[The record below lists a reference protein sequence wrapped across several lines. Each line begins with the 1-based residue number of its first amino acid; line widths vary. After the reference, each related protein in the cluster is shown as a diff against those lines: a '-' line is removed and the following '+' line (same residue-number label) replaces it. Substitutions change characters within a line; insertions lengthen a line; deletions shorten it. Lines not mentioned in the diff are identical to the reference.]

1 MAVCRRST
9 VPQKRYGETM
19 ELNNLF
25 LTLSQ
30 QAQVEDPTLFPF
42 SFNLHLV
49 FVCLGVIFF
58 VFRFLKQRK
67 PYQMIMSAAM
77 LCSLG
82 IWLSESRK
90 LFYFIGLLELIMLIA
105 AFVTSIVCKK
115 DENDEKP
122 DGDGKESDEEKA
134 SDSADDE
141 DSKESSDMAEDTYT
155 DEEEGE

>member
-1 MAVCRRST
+1 
-9 VPQKRYGETM
+9 M

-90 LFYFIGLLELIMLIA
+90 LFHFIGLLELIMLIA

-122 DGDGKESDEEKA
+122 DGDGKESDEEN
-134 SDSADDE
+134 SD
-141 DSKESSDMAEDTYT
+141 KAEDTDDSAETDT